1 LENVKTTLVR
11 FFKASSKSKAIKI
24 NSRVKSTQKYHRHFY
39 WYLCK
44 KLNRREIHTRKFEK
58 YVIPLSDES
67 LGKHLY
73 INGQFDIEKLIKVKN
88 LINLNERTLI
98 DVGANIG
105 PICIPAVQRNIVR
118 NAIAI
123 EPDKISFE
131 FLNRNLSLN
140 KIDRIKVLNVIAG
153 SEDRTETFGSKRI
166 NLGDSKVLNEKNKFE
181 FSETYSVGMITLNS
195 LVQGVDPDKY
205 LIWMDV
211 QGFEPYVIEGA
222 SKFTAVKTP
231 MVVEIFPLG
240 ISDYTNFEKLWP
252 LLKNYS
258 QFANLKYDINQPV
271 FETMDNFELE
281 YLILEKEKGYSDF
294 LFI

>member
-1 LENVKTTLVR
+1 
-11 FFKASSKSKAIKI
+11 
-24 NSRVKSTQKYHRHFY
+24 
-39 WYLCK
+39 
-44 KLNRREIHTRKFEK
+44 
-58 YVIPLSDES
+58 
-67 LGKHLY
+67 
-73 INGQFDIEKLIKVKN
+73 
-88 LINLNERTLI
+88 
-98 DVGANIG
+98 
-105 PICIPAVQRNIVR
+105 
-118 NAIAI
+118 
-123 EPDKISFE
+123 
-131 FLNRNLSLN
+131 
-140 KIDRIKVLNVIAG
+140 VIAG